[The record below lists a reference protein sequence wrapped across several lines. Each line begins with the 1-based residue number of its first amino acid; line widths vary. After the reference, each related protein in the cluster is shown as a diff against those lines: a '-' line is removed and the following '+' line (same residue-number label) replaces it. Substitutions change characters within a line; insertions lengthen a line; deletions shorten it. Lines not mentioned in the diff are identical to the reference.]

1 MCEDKNSFVVYAEI
15 KETID
20 ELTDEEVGKLFRG
33 MVEYQATGEAPEF
46 TGVLKFAFIPVRQ
59 QMDRNNSK
67 WQRTR
72 ERRAEAGRRG
82 GVKSGESRRNEANEA
97 NEANASNEKHDEAN
111 EANASG
117 FGSNEANEAVNV
129 NDNVNVNVNGNVNVN
144 VPVNVSDEVPDAE
157 ALSLSLIKK
166 LNAESGSRHKLTAE
180 FTGRIRELLNAGY
193 TEADMMKVI
202 EVKAAE
208 WRDDAKM
215 KQYLRPR
222 TLFGDKFEDY
232 VLSPVPAAIEE
243 KESRSAEIASLTE
256 ERRKL
261 KTDVE
266 VLATQIGIVRNSVV
280 TGSGG
285 RDLEELKRDLE
296 ALRIEKA
303 TKEQRIEFIEK
314 RMERLKDEG

>member
-1 MCEDKNSFVVYAEI
+1 MCEDKNTFVVYAEI

-97 NEANASNEKHDEAN
+97 NASNEKRDEAN

-129 NDNVNVNVNGNVNVN
+129 NDNVNVNGNVNVNVN

-166 LNAESGSRHKLTAE
+166 LNAESGSRYKLTAE

-208 WRDDAKM
+208 WRNDAKM

-232 VLSPVPAAIEE
+232 VLAPVPVAIEE
-243 KESRSAEIASLTE
+243 KENRSAEIASLTE
-256 ERRKL
+256 EKRRL
-261 KTDVE
+261 ETDVE
-266 VLATQIGIVRNSVV
+266 VLATQIGIVRSGGAV
-280 TGSGG
+280 GFGG
-285 RDLEELKRDLE
+285 RDLEALK
-296 ALRIEKA
+296 IEKA

>member
-1 MCEDKNSFVVYAEI
+1 MREDKNSFVVYAEI

-33 MVEYQATGEAPEF
+33 MVEYQATGEIPEL
-46 TGVLKFAFIPVRQ
+46 TGILKFAFIPVRQ

-97 NEANASNEKHDEAN
+97 NASNEKHDEAN
-111 EANASG
+111 EVNASG

-144 VPVNVSDEVPDAE
+144 VPVNVPVNVSDEVPDAE
-157 ALSLSLIKK
+157 ALSLSLIKT
-166 LNAESGSRHKLTAE
+166 LNAESGSRYKLTAE

-202 EVKAAE
+202 KVKAAE

-232 VLSPVPAAIEE
+232 VLAPVPVAIEE
-243 KESRSAEIASLTE
+243 KENRSAEIASLTE
-256 ERRKL
+256 EKRRL
-261 KTDVE
+261 ETDVE

-280 TGSGG
+280 AGSGG
-285 RDLEELKRDLE
+285 CDIEALKRDLE
-296 ALRIEKA
+296 ALKIEKA

-314 RMERLKDEG
+314 RMERLKE

>member
-33 MVEYQATGEAPEF
+33 MVEYQATGEVPEF
-46 TGVLKFAFIPVRQ
+46 TGILKFAFIPVRQ

-97 NEANASNEKHDEAN
+97 NEANASNEKRDEAN

-166 LNAESGSRHKLTAE
+166 LNAESGSRYKLTAE

-208 WRDDAKM
+208 WRNDAKM

-232 VLSPVPAAIEE
+232 VLAPVPVAIEE
-243 KESRSAEIASLTE
+243 KENRSAEIASLTE
-256 ERRKL
+256 EKRKL
-261 KTDVE
+261 ETDVE

-280 TGSGG
+280 AGSGG
-285 RDLEELKRDLE
+285 RDIEALRRDLE
-296 ALRIEKA
+296 ALKIEKA
-303 TKEQRIEFIEK
+303 TKEQRVEFIEK

>member
-1 MCEDKNSFVVYAEI
+1 MCEDKNTFVVYAEI

-144 VPVNVSDEVPDAE
+144 VPVNVPVNVSDEVPDAE

-166 LNAESGSRHKLTAE
+166 LNAESGSRYKLTAE

-193 TEADMMKVI
+193 TESDMVKVI

-208 WRDDAKM
+208 WRSDAKM

-232 VLSPVPAAIEE
+232 VLAPVPVAIEE
-243 KESRSAEIASLTE
+243 KENRSAEIASLTE
-256 ERRKL
+256 EKQKL
-261 KTDVE
+261 ETDVQ
-266 VLATQIGIVRNSVV
+266 VLTTQIGIVRSGGAV
-280 TGSGG
+280 GFGG
-285 RDLEELKRDLE
+285 RDLEALK
-296 ALRIEKA
+296 IEKA

>member
-1 MCEDKNSFVVYAEI
+1 MCEEKNSFVVYAEI

-33 MVEYQATGEAPEF
+33 MVEYQTTGKVPEF
-46 TGVLKFAFIPVRQ
+46 TGILKFAFIPVRQ

-166 LNAESGSRHKLTAE
+166 LNAESGSRYKLTAE
-180 FTGRIRELLNAGY
+180 FTGRVRELLGAGY

-208 WRDDAKM
+208 WRNDAKM

-232 VLSPVPAAIEE
+232 VLAPVPVAIEE
-243 KESRSAEIASLTE
+243 KENRSAEIASLTE
-256 ERRKL
+256 ERWKL

-266 VLATQIGIVRNSVV
+266 VLTKQIGIVRNSVV
-280 TGSGG
+280 AGSGG
-285 RDLEELKRDLE
+285 CDIEALRRDLE
-296 ALRIEKA
+296 ALKIEKA

-314 RMERLKDEG
+314 RMERLKE

>member
-1 MCEDKNSFVVYAEI
+1 MCEEKNSFVVYAEI

-33 MVEYQATGEAPEF
+33 MVEYQATGEVPEF
-46 TGVLKFAFIPVRQ
+46 TGILKFAFIPVRQ

-129 NDNVNVNVNGNVNVN
+129 NDNVNVNGNVNVN

-166 LNAESGSRHKLTAE
+166 LNAESGSRYKLTAE

-208 WRDDAKM
+208 WRNDAKM

-232 VLSPVPAAIEE
+232 VLAPVPVSIEE
-243 KESRSAEIASLTE
+243 KENRSAEIASLTE
-256 ERRKL
+256 EKRRL
-261 KTDVE
+261 ETDVE
-266 VLATQIGIVRNSVV
+266 VLATQIGIVRSGGAV
-280 TGSGG
+280 GFGG
-285 RDLEELKRDLE
+285 RDLEALK
-296 ALRIEKA
+296 IEKA

-314 RMERLKDEG
+314 RMERLKE